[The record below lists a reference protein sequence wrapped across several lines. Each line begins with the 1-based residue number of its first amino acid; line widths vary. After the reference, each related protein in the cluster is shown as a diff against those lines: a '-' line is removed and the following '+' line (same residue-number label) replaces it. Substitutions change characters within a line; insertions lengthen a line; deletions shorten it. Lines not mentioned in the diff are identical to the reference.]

1 MRRSRSDCR
10 TRSAGSRTRRAK
22 SRSFPA
28 RQRATVRFRQF
39 EYFLPA
45 PRRAML
51 GVNIGGA
58 EPSGGGVRV
67 DSVSPGGPAAEAG
80 VKAGDVIVAIE
91 AQPVTTGRELVRAME
106 AIEPGEKVELGL
118 KRDGKPLKLAVEP
131 RPLDRHVHRGH
142 ARLCRPCLQCRH
154 CRASRRCRSTREMH
168 WLLGG
173 WGDAEFVTL
182 TPRLGRYF
190 GADKGVLVARAPED
204 ASIGLQDG
212 DVIVSIGGREPQNG
226 PHAMRIL
233 RSYQPG
239 ESVELRILRDRR
251 PQTLS
256 AKVPE
261 RAAARR
267 PAPGAPPRRRRPRCR
282 LSACAR
288 FRRELS
294 TAGAVLVCAAHA
306 PRRLLLCAAAG
317 TDRRPAAA
325 AARREPAAR
334 ARRCDGRDPRPRV
347 STTWAGC

>member
-1 MRRSRSDCR
+1 MNRRW
-10 TRSAGSRTRRAK
+10 TTVLAGAALAVSAAGVQAE
-22 SRSFPA
+22 A
-28 RQRATVRFRQF
+28 AGATVEERLQDAQRRLEDAAREVAELSGEAAGEGAFRQF

-80 VKAGDVIVAIE
+80 VKAGDVIVAIG
-91 AQPVTTGRELVRAME
+91 AKPVATGRDLVRAME
-106 AIEPGEKVELGL
+106 AIEPGEEVELGIR
-118 KRDGKPLKLAVEP
+118 RDGKALKLAVEP
-131 RPLDRHVHRGH
+131 RPLDHMFIAGVPAMPAVPPVPAPPHV
-142 ARLCRPCLQCRH
+142 AALPFDPD
-154 CRASRRCRSTREMH
+154 MH

-173 WGDAEFVTL
+173 WGEAELVTL
-182 TPRLGRYF
+182 TPQLGRYF

-204 ASIGLQDG
+204 AAIGLQDG

-261 RAAARR
+261 RATRDVMRR
-267 PAPGAPPRRRRPRCR
+267 VSPPRPPAPPPPPPPRAS
-282 LSACAR
+282 SA
-288 FRRELS
+288 
-294 TAGAVLVCAAHA
+294 G
-306 PRRLLLCAAAG
+306 
-317 TDRRPAAA
+317 
-325 AARREPAAR
+325 
-334 ARRCDGRDPRPRV
+334 
-347 STTWAGC
+347 

>member
-1 MRRSRSDCR
+1 MKRWLIGVFTGVVLAGIAAGANAEAGDPAVEKRLQDAQRRLEDAAREVAELSGEA
-10 TRSAGSRTRRAK
+10 AGDGA
-22 SRSFPA
+22 
-28 RQRATVRFRQF
+28 FRQF
-39 EYFLPA
+39 EYLLPA

-58 EPSGGGVRV
+58 EPNGGGVRV

-106 AIEPGEKVELGL
+106 SIEPGEKVELGL

-131 RPLDRHVHRGH
+131 RPLDRMFIAGTPAV
-142 ARLCRPCLQCRH
+142 
-154 CRASRRCRSTREMH
+154 RAVPALPAVAALPRIEALPFDAEMH

-173 WGDAEFVTL
+173 WGEAEFVTL

-190 GADKGVLVARAPED
+190 GADKGVLVARAPDD
-204 ASIGLQDG
+204 ASLGLQDG

-239 ESVELRILRDRR
+239 EAVEFRILRDRR

-261 RAAARR
+261 RASLDVMRRVTPPKAPAAPLP
-267 PAPGAPPRRRRPRCR
+267 PAP
-282 LSACAR
+282 AR
-288 FRRELS
+288 DS
-294 TAGAVLVCAAHA
+294 
-306 PRRLLLCAAAG
+306 AAG
-317 TDRRPAAA
+317 
-325 AARREPAAR
+325 
-334 ARRCDGRDPRPRV
+334 
-347 STTWAGC
+347 